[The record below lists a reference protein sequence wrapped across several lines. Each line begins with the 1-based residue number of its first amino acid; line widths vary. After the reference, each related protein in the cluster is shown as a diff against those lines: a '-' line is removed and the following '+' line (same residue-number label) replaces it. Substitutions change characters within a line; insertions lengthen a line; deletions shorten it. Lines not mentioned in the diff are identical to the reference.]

1 MVPRKRCSSGF
12 GHNNIGQFRL
22 MKITLKLYA
31 GLSQYLPENAVRNEA
46 EIKIEPELDLQ
57 GVLDSY
63 GVPSEQCYLVLVN
76 GVYVSPDDRKGYR
89 FAEADTLAVCRYA

>member
-1 MVPRKRCSSGF
+1 MVPRKRCPSGF
-12 GHNNIGQFRL
+12 WHHNIGQFRL

-31 GLSQYLPENAVRNEA
+31 GLSQYLPENAVGNES
-46 EIKIEPELDLQ
+46 EIMIDPELDLQ

-63 GVPSEQCYLVLVN
+63 GIPSEQIFLVLVN
-76 GVYVSPDDRKGYR
+76 GVYVPPDDREGYT